1 MAQEGRRHGVGRR
14 APARGVHRQ
23 GRHRAACPQLRDA
36 PGDPGPRGR
45 DRGGGP
51 DAGHHR
57 DARAGRCAGADSG
70 SRARR
75 RGCARA
81 GGGSCPGCV
90 PRTGP
95 PVRSRCRGTRQRRRP
110 ERRCPCQRR
119 TLRPLRDPAGP
130 QARGAVG
137 CGPVDRPGNGRR
149 RPHHQAGHLR
159 REEPP
164 SRFGTRR
171 LLPLRRRRLRRRLR
185 RRRQPPQRHLQAR
198 QLRLPPRRRPPLHRP
213 LRHPPPSPP
222 GRAPRR

>member
-23 GRHRAACPQLRDA
+23 GRHRAACPSSGTLLEIRVLEDETAEVGQTLGIIGTPA
-36 PGDPGPRGR
+36 P
-45 DRGGGP
+45 
-51 DAGHHR
+51 
-57 DARAGRCAGADSG
+57 AGAPAPTPAPEPVVAATPEPVAAP
-70 SRARR
+70 ARLR
-75 RGCARA
+75 
-81 GGGSCPGCV
+81 

-110 ERRCPCQRR
+110 ERRCPRQRR

-130 QARGAVG
+130 QARGPVG

-164 SRFGTRR
+164 SRFGTGGCSRC
-171 LLPLRRRRLRRRLR
+171 
-185 RRRQPPQRHLQAR
+185 AVDGSGGGCAGDVS
-198 QLRLPPRRRPPLHRP
+198 PRSGTCGPAGCGGPRGRRPPLHRP